1 LALSLGA
8 EIEILKVVIPWL
20 PESPCIF
27 QKAIRDLRRRR
38 EEHKPK
44 TILNEM
50 FKQLGNGI
58 YGKLGQGIKG
68 TTAYNTR
75 TDTHEEIGKSKIT
88 NPYLAAHVIGLIRAL
103 LGELIASAGTAWA
116 VISAT
121 TDSIVTNCQFS
132 EVNLTGSVASYMIRV
147 AEELEGRAN
156 HEPGRGILEQKS
168 ETSRLLPWRTRG
180 IATLSY
186 EKDYKLARAGMRAP
200 RGVYKAAENAWFVCA
215 MANRY
220 PGMKYTSSE
229 PPSFP
234 HAHRLSADHVF
245 RNLEKSIPALTV

>member
-1 LALSLGA
+1 LRNDADHFRLGHY
-8 EIEILKVVIPWL
+8 PYSSL
-20 PESPCIF
+20 PESPYIF

-75 TDTHEEIGKSKIT
+75 TDTHEEIGESKIT
-88 NPYLAAHVIGLIRAL
+88 NPYLAAHVTGLIRAL
-103 LGELIASAGTAWA
+103 LGELIASAGTAWT

-132 EVNLTGSVASYMIRV
+132 EVNLTGPVASYMIRV

-156 HEPGRGILEQKS
+156 HERSPALCRPRLPQPGEVLQLRVRFQATPGNPGAEVPSCRSRVMTEAPFSARSTIHPPMSPRKTSGSSNISASTRSPGRRS
-168 ETSRLLPWRTRG
+168 
-180 IATLSY
+180 
-186 EKDYKLARAGMRAP
+186 
-200 RGVYKAAENAWFVCA
+200 
-215 MANRY
+215 
-220 PGMKYTSSE
+220 TSSIR
-229 PPSFP
+229 SGNCSR
-234 HAHRLSADHVF
+234 HSG
-245 RNLEKSIPALTV
+245 

>member
-1 LALSLGA
+1 VICTASRSSSRANATAPEIALALSLGA
-8 EIEILKVVIPWL
+8 EIEILNGVVIPWL

-68 TTAYNTR
+68 TTAYNTG

-88 NPYLAAHVIGLIRAL
+88 NPDLAAHVTGLIRAL

-132 EVNLTGSVASYMIRV
+132 EVNLTGPVASYMIR
-147 AEELEGRAN
+147 
-156 HEPGRGILEQKS
+156 
-168 ETSRLLPWRTRG
+168 LPRSW
-180 IATLSY
+180 
-186 EKDYKLARAGMRAP
+186 RAGRTTNPAAAFWN
-200 RGVYKAAENAWFVCA
+200 RKA
-215 MANRY
+215 RH
-220 PGMKYTSSE
+220 PGSCLGELVGSQ
-229 PPSFP
+229 
-234 HAHRLSADHVF
+234 R
-245 RNLEKSIPALTV
+245 